1 MPATLELVHLLVL
14 SFFLACAY
22 KALTGK
28 VKQRF
33 TTFLVSLTLALPFY
47 FLLQGNPL
55 NLTAPYYPWGAVLPL
70 SIGVI
75 EALRVHPKTR
85 R

>member
-1 MPATLELVHLLVL
+1 MPATLELVHLVIL
-14 SFFLACAY
+14 SFFVGCAY

-28 VKQRF
+28 VKQRL

-47 FLLQGNPL
+47 FLLQGNSL
-55 NLTAPYYPWGAVLPL
+55 SLAAPYYPWGAVLPL
-70 SIGVI
+70 SVGVI
-75 EALRVHPKTR
+75 EALRVRPKIR